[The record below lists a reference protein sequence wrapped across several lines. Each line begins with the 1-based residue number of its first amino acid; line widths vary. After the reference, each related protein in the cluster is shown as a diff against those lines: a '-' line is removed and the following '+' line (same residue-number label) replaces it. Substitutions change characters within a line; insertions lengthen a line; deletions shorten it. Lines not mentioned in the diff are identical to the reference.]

1 MEGGG
6 GGAQVPSLP
15 VNGGSFP
22 PAATA
27 LSGSQTERYALVTGR
42 QKFRRALRKI
52 KEKVRSARV
61 VADGRGSACPLSA
74 EAPAAPQG
82 AGQVLRLEHGHVQVP
97 SAGVSAALAAGA
109 WRPRPGR
116 PCLQRALVSPWGRGR
131 IGAAGKRVWRAPD
144 TLLRAGAQFWQDR
157 APVIAYVVN
166 FLLLDLCIALAGAPE
181 GGERRPPYNP
191 ITMMGATADGPQS
204 LRALWGRSLPDCAPH
219 TLSSALPSAVRG
231 HQTGG
236 VRSAVAVRHAPVAGQ
251 GGSPPGALVRRP
263 CRALYVA
270 LRHRGRYRSSP
281 RTAR

>member
-1 MEGGG
+1 MSVVRR
-6 GGAQVPSLP
+6 GASGAARSWSSTPSRTWTCT
-15 VNGGSFP
+15 GSKCRSICSTCRRCVAAAAGKAL
-22 PAATA
+22 PAA
-27 LSGSQTERYALVTGR
+27 
-42 QKFRRALRKI
+42 
-52 KEKVRSARV
+52 
-61 VADGRGSACPLSA
+61 
-74 EAPAAPQG
+74 
-82 AGQVLRLEHGHVQVP
+82 
-97 SAGVSAALAAGA
+97 
-109 WRPRPGR
+109 R
-116 PCLQRALVSPWGRGR
+116 PCEPLGS
-131 IGAAGKRVWRAPD
+131 GADRRRGKRVWRAPD
-144 TLLRAGAQFWQDR
+144 TLLRADAQFWQDQG
-157 APVIAYVVN
+157 PVIAYVVN

-219 TLSSALPSAVRG
+219 TLSSAPPSAVRG